1 MGLPLKNFVE
11 MKASPPKE
19 FHIFYS
25 ISIEILNFLNLTP
38 EEFHGSSTRWGGGG
52 EVGVTVLPC
61 NGAVDVKPFFLTTTF
76 AF

>member
-38 EEFHGSSTRWGGGG
+38 EEFHGSSTRGGGG
-52 EVGVTVLPC
+52 GGWVSLYCHVMAL
-61 NGAVDVKPFFLTTTF
+61 LM
-76 AF
+76 

>member
-25 ISIEILNFLNLTP
+25 ISIEILNFYILPLKNSMVP
-38 EEFHGSSTRWGGGG
+38 QPGGGG
-52 EVGVTVLPC
+52 GGVVTVLPC
-61 NGAVDVKPFFLTTTF
+61 NGAVNVKLFFLTTTF

>member
-25 ISIEILNFLNLTP
+25 ISIEILNFYILPLKNSMVP
-38 EEFHGSSTRWGGGG
+38 QPGGGG
-52 EVGVTVLPC
+52 GGGGVTVMPC
-61 NGAVDVKPFFLTTTF
+61 NGAVNVKPFFLTTTF